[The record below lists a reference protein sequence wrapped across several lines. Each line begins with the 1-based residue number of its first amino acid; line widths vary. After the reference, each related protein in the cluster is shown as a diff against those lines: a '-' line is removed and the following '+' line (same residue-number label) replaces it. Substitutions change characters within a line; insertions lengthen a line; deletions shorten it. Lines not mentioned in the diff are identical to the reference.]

1 MDIIEINDL
10 LMLPRDI
17 WLYECLMREY
27 GFILSLRI
35 RYLEEGIRKNIFLKA
50 CDILSELYKDEYYN
64 EFSDDNR
71 DWQHIFA
78 NREYKLWKLKC
89 GHYFI

>member
-1 MDIIEINDL
+1 MRIIMYILKVFVNTVIFCQAKVLVHILDVLYYNFSFVEFLIN
-10 LMLPRDI
+10 
-17 WLYECLMREY
+17 
-27 GFILSLRI
+27 
-35 RYLEEGIRKNIFLKA
+35 N
-50 CDILSELYKDEYYN
+50 SELYKDEYYD

-71 DWQHIFA
+71 DWQLIFA